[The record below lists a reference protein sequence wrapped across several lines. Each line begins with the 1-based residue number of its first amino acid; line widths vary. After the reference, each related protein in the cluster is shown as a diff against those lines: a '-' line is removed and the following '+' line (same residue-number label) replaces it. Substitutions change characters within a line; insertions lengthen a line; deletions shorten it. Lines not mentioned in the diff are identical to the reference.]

1 MISEKLNKAI
11 NDQINFEMESENI
24 YLAMRAYCK
33 SIDLD
38 GFANFFDAQVKEERF
53 HCMKFFDYVNQVGG
67 RVEIG
72 AIKGPKNDFDS
83 LVDVFEAAYA
93 HEQIVTKKVYA
104 LMDLAMDERDH
115 ATISFL
121 KWFID
126 EQVEE
131 EDTFS
136 TLVSRLERVKDNPTA
151 IYMLDKELEQR
162 VFTAPVVE

>member
-1 MISEKLNKAI
+1 MLSEKLNKAI

-24 YLAMRAYCK
+24 YLAMQAYCK

-38 GFANFFDAQVKEERF
+38 GFTNFFDAQVKEERF
-53 HCMKFFDYVNQVGG
+53 HTMKFFDYVNQVGG

-72 AIKGPKNDFDS
+72 AIKGPKNDFNS
-83 LVDVFEAAYA
+83 LLDIFELAYA
-93 HEQIVTKKVYA
+93 HEKVVTKKIYA
-104 LMDLAMDERDH
+104 IMDLAMDEKDH
-115 ATISFL
+115 ATMSFL
-121 KWFID
+121 QWFID

-136 TLVSRLERVKDNPTA
+136 TLVSKLKRSKNNETA

-162 VFTAPVVE
+162 VFTPPVTQ

>member
-24 YLAMRAYCK
+24 YLAMQAYCN

-53 HCMKFFDYVNQVGG
+53 HAMKFFDYVNQVGG

-72 AIKGPKNDFDS
+72 AIKGPNNNFNS
-83 LVDVFEAAYA
+83 ILDVFKTAYA
-93 HEQIVTKKVYA
+93 HEQIVTKKIYN
-104 LMDLAMDERDH
+104 LMDLAMEERDH

-121 KWFID
+121 QWFID

-136 TLVSRLERVKDNPTA
+136 TLVSKLDRIKDNETA
-151 IYMLDKELEQR
+151 IYMLDKELQQR
-162 VFTAPVVE
+162 VFTPPVTE